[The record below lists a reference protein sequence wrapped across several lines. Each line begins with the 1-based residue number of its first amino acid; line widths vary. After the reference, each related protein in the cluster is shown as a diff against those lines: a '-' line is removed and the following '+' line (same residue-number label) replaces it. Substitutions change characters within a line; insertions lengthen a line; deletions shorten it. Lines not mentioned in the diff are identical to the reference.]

1 MSHAPLVVVAVGG
14 NALIAAPGR
23 ESIPEQYVAARQ
35 AATHIVGLVK
45 KGWRVVVTHGNGPQV
60 GYVLRRSELSRAEL
74 SGVPMDYAGA
84 DIQGA
89 VGYMLAQAIENAFI
103 GEGIEQRALAV
114 VTRVEVDAND
124 AAFRTPV
131 KPIGSFMT
139 EDVARE
145 RVREEQW
152 TVTQDAGRG
161 WRRVVPSP
169 QPLAIREL
177 GIISQLVDSGV
188 VLIACGGGGIPVVVE
203 PDGTCRGVEAVID
216 KDLASSLLA
225 RELAAEMFIVSTAVP
240 NVAVNYGTPE
250 QEWLEEVDLNTLRS
264 LEAEGHFLDG
274 SMGPKVRAVI
284 DYVSATGNIGV
295 ITDLASL
302 RRAVDGDVGTRVVP
316 S

>member
-1 MSHAPLVVVAVGG
+1 M
-14 NALIAAPGR
+14 IAGPGR
-23 ESIPEQYVAARQ
+23 ESIPEQYEVAYR
-35 AATHIVGLVK
+35 AATQIVGLVQ

-89 VGYMLAQAIENAFI
+89 VGYMLAQAIENAFMS
-103 GEGIEQRALAV
+103 EGIEQRALAI
-114 VTRVEVDAND
+114 VTRVEVDPED
-124 AAFRTPV
+124 PAFQTPT

-139 EDVARE
+139 EEVARE
-145 RVREEQW
+145 RAKQEQW
-152 TVTQDAGRG
+152 AIMLDAGRG

-169 QPLAIREL
+169 QPVAIRE
-177 GIISQLVDSGV
+177 IDAISRLVDSGV
-188 VLIACGGGGIPVVVE
+188 ILIACGGGGIPVLVE
-203 PDGTCRGVEAVID
+203 PDGTCNGVEAVID

-225 RELAAEMFIVSTAVP
+225 RELRAETFIVSTAVP
-240 NVAVNYGTPE
+240 NVAVNYGTPR
-250 QEWLEEVDLNTLRS
+250 QEWLGEVDLDTLRS

-284 DYVSATGNIGV
+284 DYVSATGNVGV

-302 RRAVDGDVGTRVVP
+302 RRAVDGDVGTRIIP